1 MNAVVLAGAQNSSP
15 ITDAFGVK
23 NKAFIPINGK
33 PMIQYILEVLK
44 SLDQIKDIVVV
55 GPMEDLGK
63 IEKLNSFVLVPEKG
77 DIVDN
82 VKEGFRHL
90 SGEDPTLILTSDI
103 PMITREALEDFISKS
118 HAEKADFYY
127 PIIKKEYCED
137 KYPGVIRT
145 FVHLD
150 EGSYTGGNIFIIDPL
165 VLETAAQEASE
176 FIALRK
182 KPHMLALKLGP
193 VFILKFML
201 KKLGVREAEKRVSQI
216 LKIKAR
222 AVRCSY
228 PEIGTDVDKETDLEL
243 VKKILNEGKFS

>member
-15 ITDAFGVK
+15 VTEAFGIR
-23 NKAFIPINGK
+23 NKAFITINGK
-33 PMIQYILEVLK
+33 LMIQYILDVLK
-44 SLDQIKDIVVV
+44 SLDQVRDVVVV

-63 IEKLNSFVLVPEKG
+63 IERADSFILVPEKG

-82 VKEGFRHL
+82 VKEGFKHL

-118 HAEKADFYY
+118 RAANADFYY
-127 PIIKKEYCED
+127 PIIKKEYCET
-137 KYPGVIRT
+137 KYPGVVRT
-145 FVHLD
+145 FVQLD
-150 EGSYTGGNIFIIDPL
+150 EGSYTGGNVFILNPL
-165 VLETAAQEASE
+165 ALETAAKEASE

-182 KPHMLALKLGP
+182 KPHLLALKLGP

-201 KKLGVREAEKRVSQI
+201 KKLAVGEAEKRVSQI

-222 AVRCSY
+222 VVRSSY
-228 PEIGTDVDKETDLEL
+228 PEIGTDVDKETDLEM
-243 VKKILNEGKFS
+243 VKKILNEG